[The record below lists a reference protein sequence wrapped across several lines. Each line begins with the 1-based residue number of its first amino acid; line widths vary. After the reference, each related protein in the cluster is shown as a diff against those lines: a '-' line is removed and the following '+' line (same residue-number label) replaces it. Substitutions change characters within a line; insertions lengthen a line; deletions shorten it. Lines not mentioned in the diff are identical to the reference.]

1 MPPGRRLPDC
11 RAPPPDACSK
21 FTSEKISGPAGRSRS
36 ENLDF
41 RGEDRDDDDYETEPR
56 MAVYVLGAKEFYRR
70 GADVI
75 STGLVILKT
84 GATKP
89 YAFFEE

>member
-1 MPPGRRLPDC
+1 
-11 RAPPPDACSK
+11 
-21 FTSEKISGPAGRSRS
+21 
-36 ENLDF
+36 
-41 RGEDRDDDDYETEPR
+41 